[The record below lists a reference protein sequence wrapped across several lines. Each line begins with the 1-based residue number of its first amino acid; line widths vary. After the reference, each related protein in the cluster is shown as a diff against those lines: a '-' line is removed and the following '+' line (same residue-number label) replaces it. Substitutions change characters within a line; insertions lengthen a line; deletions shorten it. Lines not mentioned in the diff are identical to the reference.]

1 MANTCKTALQKSLAW
16 CQGAVALPGIR
27 RRLYYISKS
36 LIATW
41 PERVIDATSGR
52 LSSAVYK
59 GSFTLVADAQWQ
71 YIDILP
77 DKSQLTSE
85 SQGEYPS
92 ITQLN
97 KLEAVHPG
105 VEQDATQIAACL
117 NNDEPVFLV
126 EDAAGYM
133 RVVGAEEWPV
143 KVTTAQDNGQGVT
156 GTTSTTISVEATDL
170 IPSPFY
176 EGTIETADGEVQA
189 KKLAATA

>member
-1 MANTCKTALQKSLAW
+1 MATNCKSALQKSLEW

-27 RRLYYISKS
+27 RRLYYVSKS

-41 PERVIDATSGR
+41 PERVLDTNSGR
-52 LSSAVYK
+52 LASAIYK
-59 GSFTLVADAQWQ
+59 GNFTLVADAFWQ

-105 VEQDATQIAACL
+105 VEHDAAQIAACL

-126 EDAAGYM
+126 EDAEGYM
-133 RVVGAEEWPV
+133 RVVGADEWPV
-143 KVTTAQDNGQGVT
+143 KVTIAQDNGQGVT

-170 IPSPFY
+170 VPSPFY
-176 EGTIETADGEVQA
+176 EGTITTADGEIQA
-189 KKLAATA
+189 KKRNAAA